1 MAIQNFDYKKCSR
14 PLLFK
19 ENDEY
24 IPYSLGGTCF
34 LFEYENHHYIITAMH
49 CLKARD
55 IASITVLIDP
65 WSSDKELYPFSFT
78 SPFHILP
85 NGTDPDEDYLD
96 FICYPVDAREINE
109 ETAKFFV
116 PFQKVFDDDF
126 SLEQRQICVVGYPN
140 PVHDIDYDKAIY
152 ESATAVISATNIVKE
167 ENFMYEI
174 QLPDTL
180 LSSYNGFS
188 GSPVYCSNN
197 KGDIKII
204 GMVLRGGAESKKLH
218 FLDIR
223 IIRAGIHGVLHSE
236 IPDTQGR

>member
-1 MAIQNFDYKKCSR
+1 MAIKNFDYKKCSR

-96 FICYPVDAREINE
+96 FICYPVGCG
-109 ETAKFFV
+109 
-116 PFQKVFDDDF
+116 
-126 SLEQRQICVVGYPN
+126 SLGSLLWWYISIHSAG
-140 PVHDIDYDKAIY
+140 DK
-152 ESATAVISATNIVKE
+152 STTS
-167 ENFMYEI
+167 F
-174 QLPDTL
+174 
-180 LSSYNGFS
+180 
-188 GSPVYCSNN
+188 
-197 KGDIKII
+197 
-204 GMVLRGGAESKKLH
+204 
-218 FLDIR
+218 
-223 IIRAGIHGVLHSE
+223 
-236 IPDTQGR
+236 